1 MADDGLPAGAPSGFK
16 YITPLRPALPTSTP
30 AVAPAPAAPAGAPSG
45 YRPPPPLA
53 AAPAQGPPGYL
64 GSTGAT
70 GGVPAPTPQAD
81 WSIDWSKGGEV
92 KLPQSVQDWGN
103 IAGNE
108 ATMGTIMSL
117 RAQADAARQ
126 RLGPVTAAS
135 ADVAGSIASPTTLLN
150 AVPYVGPELAGGVHE
165 GIKSAVTNWT
175 PDESWTD
182 YLKRVG
188 EDTAGGA
195 AAGLVGQG
203 TGLAAQKALPEL
215 IKGGV
220 MTGTGWVGHKLL
232 GGAAVP
238 DFAKELPGLMG
249 LYKMMDKTADWAGEQ
264 GKSLV
269 SSPAAQQAI
278 KNLILGAGSAF
289 RQGTGPYDQW
299 IPGQ

>member
-135 ADVAGSIASPTTLLN
+135 ADVAGNVVSPTTLLN
-150 AVPYVGPELAGGVHE
+150 ALPGGAPIAGAVHE
-165 GIKSAVTNWT
+165 GIKSYAAGNPWT
-175 PDESWTD
+175 TIAD
-182 YLKRVG
+182 
-188 EDTAGGA
+188 DTATGAISGFGGQLAAKAAPAVLPQLTKAGIELGPAAAMTAVAHKLFGEPYKDILTALGGYALTRNMSEGA
-195 AAGLVGQG
+195 AEYAKNI
-203 TGLAAQKALPEL
+203 AA
-215 IKGGV
+215 
-220 MTGTGWVGHKLL
+220 
-232 GGAAVP
+232 
-238 DFAKELPGLMG
+238 
-249 LYKMMDKTADWAGEQ
+249 
-264 GKSLV
+264 
-269 SSPAAQQAI
+269 SPLTQQAI
-278 KNLILGAGSAF
+278 KSLILGGSSAA
-289 RQGTGPYDQW
+289 RTGLGPLDQLT
-299 IPGQ
+299 P